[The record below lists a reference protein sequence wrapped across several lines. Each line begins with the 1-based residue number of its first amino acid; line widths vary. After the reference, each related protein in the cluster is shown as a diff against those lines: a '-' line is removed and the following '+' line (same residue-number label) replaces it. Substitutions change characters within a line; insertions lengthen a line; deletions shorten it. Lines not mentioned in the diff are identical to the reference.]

1 MGKAERQ
8 TQVVK
13 LRMCACG
20 VVTLCLSSAVEMYL
34 ERQGWPV
41 NDELSQLKRRIERTE
56 RTWKE
61 KRRGGEVEERGGKV
75 VRRGE
80 AGRKESGDIREL
92 WEVVESLSV
101 PSDLL
106 EMEENLSNIADSQ
119 ISMTYI
125 AIYTQSVQI
134 IPQLQ

>member
-61 KRRGGEVEERGGKV
+61 KRRGGEVEERRGGV
-75 VRRGE
+75 VEEGRRGE
-80 AGRKESGDIREL
+80 VEEGRGGKEGREESGDIREL
-92 WEVVESLSV
+92 WEVVESVSV
-101 PSDLL
+101 PNDLS
-106 EMEENLSNIADSQ
+106 EMEE
-119 ISMTYI
+119 
-125 AIYTQSVQI
+125 SVEEI
-134 IPQLQ
+134 VGKLE